1 MIQATEVT
9 IVYRGDGK
17 QTAFT
22 FPYPYRTSGDIHG
35 YLVDEM
41 GMETEIV
48 SNYRYDT
55 VENTY
60 IYPVQGNPLTA
71 DMSIRLSRETP
82 LQNNVDLPDKLPF
95 SLIEKSMDWIVM
107 MLQETIYRANLAP
120 ISAQESAKQ
129 AALALTYAYKAAD
142 EAKLAE
148 QYKNVAET
156 NADQAKQEAATAASR
171 AAEAAAYSSTA
182 YAASAPAWDVS
193 KTYDY
198 PAVVA
203 YEDGNSY
210 RCIGKSVTG
219 ENPQSSPYWVK
230 VTLDGENYFE
240 IDETGG
246 LMPATSPTYSSRWEL
261 DSNGDIMPRG
271 VTVPAGGWTGTTVT
285 PIPSNYG
292 KITYNGTMTVE

>member
-1 MIQATEVT
+1 MIQGTEVT

-17 QTAFT
+17 QTAFS

-60 IYPVQGNPLTA
+60 IYPVQGDPLTA

-142 EAKLAE
+142 EAQKSANE
-148 QYKNVAET
+148 HE
-156 NADQAKQEAATAASR
+156 R
-171 AAEAAAYSSTA
+171 AALQADEATKQALIAIGKAREAGNYSATA
-182 YAASAPAWDVS
+182 YAASAKAWNAAN
-193 KTYDY
+193 TYNY
-198 PAVVA
+198 PDVVA
-203 YEDGNSY
+203 YTDGNTY
-210 RCIGKSVTG
+210 RCIGTTVKG
-219 ENPQSSPYWVK
+219 EIPSSSAYWVK
-230 VTLDGENYFE
+230 VTLDGENFFE
-240 IDETGG
+240 IDEVGN
-246 LMPATSPTYSSRWEL
+246 LMPTISPTYSSRFEL
-261 DSNGDIMPRG
+261 DSNGDIMPR
-271 VTVPAGGWTGTTVT
+271 
-285 PIPSNYG
+285 IIIS
-292 KITYNGTMTVE
+292 

>member
-1 MIQATEVT
+1 
-9 IVYRGDGK
+9 
-17 QTAFT
+17 
-22 FPYPYRTSGDIHG
+22 
-35 YLVDEM
+35 
-41 GMETEIV
+41 
-48 SNYRYDT
+48 
-55 VENTY
+55 
-60 IYPVQGNPLTA
+60 
-71 DMSIRLSRETP
+71 
-82 LQNNVDLPDKLPF
+82 
-95 SLIEKSMDWIVM
+95 M

-120 ISAQESAKQ
+120 ISAQEAAKQ

-148 QYKNVAET
+148 QYENAAES
-156 NADQAKQEAATAASR
+156 NANQAKQEADIAASR
-171 AAEAAAYSSTA
+171 AAEAATYASTTF
-182 YAASAPAWDVS
+182 AASAPAWDVS

-210 RCIGKSVTG
+210 RCIGTGVTG

-292 KITYNGTMTVE
+292 KITYSGTMTVE

>member
-129 AALALTYAYKAAD
+129 AALAMTYAYEALDHMQKAAAEHAAATE
-142 EAKLAE
+142 EANKATAQANIATNRAE
-148 QYKNVAET
+148 QARNYST
-156 NADQAKQEAATAASR
+156 TSFAATA
-171 AAEAAAYSSTA
+171 
-182 YAASAPAWDVS
+182 PAWNES
-193 KTYDY
+193 TTYSY
-198 PAVVA
+198 PTVVA
-203 YEDGNSY
+203 YTDGNTY
-210 RCIGKSVTG
+210 RCIGTDVAG
-219 ENPQSSPYWVK
+219 ETPTDSTNWVK
-230 VTLDGENYFE
+230 ITLDGENFFE
-240 IDETGG
+240 IDETGN
-246 LMPATSPTYSSRWEL
+246 LMPCISPTYSSRWEL
-261 DSNGDIMPRG
+261 DENGDIMPREI
-271 VTVPAGGWTGTTVT
+271 V
-285 PIPSNYG
+285 S
-292 KITYNGTMTVE
+292 

>member
-1 MIQATEVT
+1 
-9 IVYRGDGK
+9 
-17 QTAFT
+17 
-22 FPYPYRTSGDIHG
+22 
-35 YLVDEM
+35 
-41 GMETEIV
+41 METEIV

-60 IYPVQGNPLTA
+60 IYPVQGDPLTA

-95 SLIEKSMDWIVM
+95 SLIEKSLDWIVM

-148 QYKNVAET
+148 QYENAAES
-156 NADQAKQEAATAASR
+156 NANQAKQEADIAASR
-171 AAEAAAYSSTA
+171 AAEAATYASTTF
-182 YAASAPAWDVS
+182 AASAPAWDVS

-203 YEDGNSY
+203 YEDGNTY
-210 RCIGKSVTG
+210 RCIGTGVTG
-219 ENPQSSPYWVK
+219 EAPSSSASWVK
-230 VTLDGENYFE
+230 ITLDGENYFE
-240 IDETGG
+240 IDEEGN
-246 LMPATSPTYSSRWEL
+246 LMPCISPMYSSRWEL
-261 DSNGDIMPRG
+261 DGNGNIMPRE
-271 VTVPAGGWTGTTVT
+271 V
-285 PIPSNYG
+285 I
-292 KITYNGTMTVE
+292 

>member
-17 QTAFT
+17 QTAFS

-60 IYPVQGNPLTA
+60 IYPVQGDPLTA

-82 LQNNVDLPDKLPF
+82 LQNNVDLPNKLPF

-120 ISAQESAKQ
+120 INAQEAAKQ
-129 AALALTYAYKAAD
+129 AVLALTYAYKAED

-148 QYKNVAET
+148 QYKKAADVD
-156 NADQAKQEAATAASR
+156 ADQAKQAADTATSR
-171 AAEAAAYSSTA
+171 VAEAAIYSSTA

-198 PAVVA
+198 PTVIA

-210 RCIGKSVTG
+210 RCIGTGVTG
-219 ENPQSSPYWVK
+219 EPPSSSANWVK
-230 VTLDGENYFE
+230 ITLDGENYFE
-240 IDETGG
+240 IDEEGNLIPG
-246 LMPATSPTYSSRWEL
+246 TSPTYSSRWEL
-261 DSNGDIMPRG
+261 DGNGNIMPRE
-271 VTVPAGGWTGTTVT
+271 V
-285 PIPSNYG
+285 I
-292 KITYNGTMTVE
+292 

>member
-17 QTAFT
+17 QTAFS

-60 IYPVQGNPLTA
+60 IYPVQGDPLTA

-95 SLIEKSMDWIVM
+95 SLIEKSLDWIVM

-120 ISAQESAKQ
+120 ISTQEATKQ

-142 EAKLAE
+142 EAQKSANE
-148 QYKNVAET
+148 HE
-156 NADQAKQEAATAASR
+156 R
-171 AAEAAAYSSTA
+171 AALQADEATKQALIAIGKAREAGNYSATA
-182 YAASAPAWDVS
+182 YAASAKAWNAAN
-193 KTYDY
+193 TYNY
-198 PAVVA
+198 PDVVA
-203 YEDGNSY
+203 YTDGNTY
-210 RCIGKSVTG
+210 RCIGDSIIG
-219 ENPQSSPYWVK
+219 EKPSESLNWVK

-240 IDETGG
+240 TDETGN
-246 LMPATSPTYSSRWEL
+246 LMPTISPTYSSRWEL
-261 DSNGDIMPRG
+261 DENGDIEPRE
-271 VTVPAGGWTGTTVT
+271 V
-285 PIPSNYG
+285 
-292 KITYNGTMTVE
+292 K